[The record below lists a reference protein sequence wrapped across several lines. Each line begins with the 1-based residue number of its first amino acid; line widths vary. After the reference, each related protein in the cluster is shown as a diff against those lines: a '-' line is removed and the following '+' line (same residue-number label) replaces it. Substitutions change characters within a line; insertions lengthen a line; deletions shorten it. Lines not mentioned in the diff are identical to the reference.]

1 MVTRTVWTEKMKFVA
16 ESGGHQ
22 VRMDAHS
29 PIGTDSAMTPK
40 ELVAIGIA
48 GCTAMDVVALMKKHK
63 EPLESL
69 EIETKVSQ
77 TESGQP
83 RVFKEVSLTFFF
95 KGDLNKERVL
105 EAVRLSQ
112 TQYCGVSAMIVKTA
126 PIHYKVVLNE
136 IEIGEGAAEFAGR

>member
-1 MVTRTVWTEKMKFVA
+1 MLFEA
-16 ESGGHQ
+16 ESAGWK
-22 VRMDAHS
+22 VPMDAKK
-29 PIGTDSAMTPK
+29 PIGKEQAMTPK
-40 ELVAIGIA
+40 ELVVAGLG